1 MHSQEEDAKHG
12 TRFCRLKEGLVS
24 RQCRRLGM
32 ALRQYLAWQ
41 STGFRRCGWRI
52 LRIWGIWGIWGMN
65 DSCRL
70 QLQAGTVYSTR
81 LSFLLPSKLTCSE
94 VRCTDNLLPTCCVC
108 HGTQSCRDRNQCYKA
123 ILLRPGATSDCKNFA
138 AHLPIQTV
146 ARRQQTRCCR
156 LCSPAALVSPISQ
169 SRLRTWERHNLQG
182 KEPGEAGSRGEGPQV
197 RRPKSPVTSSG
208 PAKASVPSRSA
219 PLFCGSHTGWPL
231 DGSRVQGR

>member
-138 AHLPIQTV
+138 ISSSYLGAPQFARQGARGSGIQGG
-146 ARRQQTRCCR
+146 R
-156 LCSPAALVSPISQ
+156 AA
-169 SRLRTWERHNLQG
+169 
-182 KEPGEAGSRGEGPQV
+182 
-197 RRPKSPVTSSG
+197 
-208 PAKASVPSRSA
+208 SA
-219 PLFCGSHTGWPL
+219 PSQEPSNLVWACKSQRPIPVSATL
-231 DGSRVQGR
+231 LR